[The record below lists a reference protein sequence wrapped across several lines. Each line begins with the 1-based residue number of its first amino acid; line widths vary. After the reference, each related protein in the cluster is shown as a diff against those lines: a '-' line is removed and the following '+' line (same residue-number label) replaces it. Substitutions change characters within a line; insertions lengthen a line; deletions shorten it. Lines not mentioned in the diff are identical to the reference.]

1 MPDLKKDFNL
11 EHSDG
16 FTSLMIADSD
26 FDVVAET
33 RKNKDGET
41 VETGISKRV
50 FHYRVSQ
57 SSVDKGEG
65 AIAVKPDGSTAV
77 MREVKVIIRDQS
89 EAALRE
95 KREASRWSNFGK
107 DFRRFCGLSK
117 SAKVVD
123 AADKLTTQDVANF
136 CNEFRKVKGYFFAD
150 LPKSAQDAVTK
161 AYEDLLKRER
171 EAKPKVPTMAQLLEL
186 AVLAKQNGTELG
198 DDWLRAVE
206 QVKAQ
211 ASKMKAGKA
220 AKAAPAA
227 TASEDVELTE
237 QGID

>member
-33 RKNKDGET
+33 RKNKDGEV

-65 AIAVKPDGSTAV
+65 AIAVKPDGTTAV

-95 KREASRWSNFGK
+95 KREAARWSNFGK

-117 SAKVVD
+117 STKKID
-123 AADKLTTQDVANF
+123 AADALTRQDVENF
-136 CNEFRKVKGYFFAD
+136 CNGFRKVKGKFFQE
-150 LPKSAQDAVTK
+150 LPQSAQDAVTK
-161 AYEDLLKRER
+161 AYADLLKKER
-171 EAKPKVPTMAQLLEL
+171 EAKPKLPSLAQLAEL
-186 AVLAKQNGTELG
+186 AALAQLEGKPLG
-198 DDWLRAVE
+198 QDWMEAFE
-206 QVKAQ
+206 KAKAQ

-227 TASEDVELTE
+227 TVSEDVELTE